1 MILCRYVNNVE
12 AMGGAMADIRKEP
25 KMKEK
30 DIVTFDGKDA
40 EVKAVLPGLIV
51 LKLQDGSVC
60 GADPKS
66 VKEKKE
72 PKVKAPAKKKAE

>member
-1 MILCRYVNNVE
+1 
-12 AMGGAMADIRKEP
+12 MADIERSRN
-25 KMKEK
+25 MKEK
-30 DIVTFDGKDA
+30 DIITFNGKDA

-72 PKVKAPAKKKAE
+72 PKAKAPAKKKAE

>member
-1 MILCRYVNNVE
+1 
-12 AMGGAMADIRKEP
+12 MADIWKEP

-40 EVKAVLPGLIV
+40 EIKAVLPGLIV
-51 LKLQDGSVC
+51 LKRSVC

-72 PKVKAPAKKKAE
+72 PKAKATAKKKAE